1 MSAQKPLIIP
11 WLTRQIGNPEY
22 PGLTWTNPEHT
33 QFRIPWKHGLRHDRS
48 NDDFKIFEAW
58 AIASGTYQPGRDE
71 PRPSVW
77 KRNLRSAL
85 NRKSEVKLIADCSS
99 DSGDPHKIYE
109 VLSQGPQVSEETQEQ
124 SESESPW
131 SDVDNLELM
140 RRALEDLDPARN
152 ALSEPAVETYPAPV
166 LEPTPEASNLLEQFF
181 PDNTPIECYGV
192 PLVPDQIPQAV
203 NPLEQFYQNNTLAVE
218 TYPAPVL
225 EPTPEASNLLEQF
238 CPDNPPIECY
248 AVPLVPDQFQQAV
261 NPLEQFYQNNT
272 LVSDFEVNVFYRGNN
287 VLSTTVKNP
296 RGFRL
301 TSSRDPGPR
310 GDLEDI
316 VLPEPWSI
324 VRDQEVA
331 KMIAKLLQNLV
342 PGVLLEVRG
351 GSICGMRMGKCK
363 GFWTMSQDPQVG
375 LPQEVQKEEFTPL
388 HTLQQFVAELIS
400 FIQHERRDSPL
411 YSIWLCLGE
420 HWPDSSLKPWTK
432 KFIMVQVSPPLLPLP
447 SVCHSC
453 RWVLLPTPAASC

>member
-181 PDNTPIECYGV
+181 PDNT
-192 PLVPDQIPQAV
+192 
-203 NPLEQFYQNNTLAVE
+203 
-218 TYPAPVL
+218 
-225 EPTPEASNLLEQF
+225 
-238 CPDNPPIECY
+238 PIECY

-432 KFIMVQVSPPLLPLP
+432 KFIMVQVTPVVFKLLHEMSYSLGA
-447 SVCHSC
+447 SSLHSSDINLQISDSLSSGNFLG
-453 RWVLLPTPAASC
+453 LLHKLEEKMEIEFS